1 MEILLEI
8 IIYLLVVLGL
18 ITVCFTFF
26 NKFNVVDN
34 ILERDVKEENTEKV
48 TYLRNKTD
56 DSRLVINIRYKNI
69 QEGELEKIKGAIE
82 NGEYNNI
89 IDIADEVHYIDSNKK
104 VKKK

>member
-26 NKFNVVDN
+26 NRFNVIDN
-34 ILERDVKEENTEKV
+34 IIERDVKEKV
-48 TYLRNKTD
+48 IQNDTYSRNKTE
-56 DSRLVINIRYKNI
+56 DSKLVINIRYKNI
-69 QEGELEKIKGAIE
+69 SKEELEKIKEIIQ

-89 IDIADEVHYIDSNKK
+89 IDIADEVNYIDSSKKNKK
-104 VKKK
+104 